1 MSYVLFA
8 MSSTTQWRA
17 ARMMTSWRLYAPRHA
32 AVCPR
37 TLYRLARRNLTTPTL
52 ASASSPTIIP
62 AATTIPLSSSSSP
75 DSSSSSSTS
84 PPPPRR
90 PSSALR
96 YLIVS
101 AASFAVGAMLASVS
115 EPLQQLNTL
124 RHSTDTLHTLINT
137 THAPPALPASA
148 PAWAVQLA
156 VNETFDYKDVTAVFP
171 TANHLIYDSLRADNR
186 VQHVYHFITKKQPA
200 IDTQPQPQPQ
210 QQQQQQQPEVHVL
223 FELGTALCGHAG
235 IVHGGLTASLI
246 DQISGETAFLSTGP
260 GSFTANLN
268 VNYLK
273 PLIAGRWVEVVG
285 RVVGVE
291 GRKVRVRVEV
301 SEGAVDERVVYATGD
316 VLFVRPKWIPEQT
329 SEWKIS
335 ASSVQREQEKET
347 AQQQQ
352 QQQNILKTG

>member
-1 MSYVLFA
+1 
-8 MSSTTQWRA
+8 MSSMILQRRTSQLVTSLRWHTPRRIAACSHTVDWTTRRSFTTTA
-17 ARMMTSWRLYAPRHA
+17 APSTTIS
-32 AVCPR
+32 
-37 TLYRLARRNLTTPTL
+37 NNSTPT
-52 ASASSPTIIP
+52 ADYP
-62 AATTIPLSSSSSP
+62 SSSSTASS
-75 DSSSSSSTS
+75 DSTSSSTS
-84 PPPPRR
+84 PPLPR
-90 PSSALR
+90 PTSSALR

-101 AASFAVGAMLASVS
+101 AASLAVGAMLASVS

-124 RHSTDTLHTLINT
+124 RHSATSLHTLLNT
-137 THAPPALPASA
+137 PNPPPTLPATA
-148 PAWAVQLA
+148 PAWTAQLA
-156 VNETFDYKDVTAVFP
+156 ANPAFDYKDVTSVFP
-171 TANHLIYDSLRADNR
+171 TANHLIYDSLRAEKR
-186 VQHVYHFITKKQPA
+186 VQHVYHFISKKDS
-200 IDTQPQPQPQ
+200 DTP
-210 QQQQQQQPEVHVL
+210 QQQPEVHVL

-291 GRKVRVRVEV
+291 GRKIRVRVEV
-301 SEGAVDERVVYATGD
+301 SEGGGDGVGGEERVVYATGD

-335 ASSVQREQEKET
+335 ASTVQQEQQKEK
-347 AQQQQ
+347 AKQ
-352 QQQNILKTG
+352 QQQNMLKTG